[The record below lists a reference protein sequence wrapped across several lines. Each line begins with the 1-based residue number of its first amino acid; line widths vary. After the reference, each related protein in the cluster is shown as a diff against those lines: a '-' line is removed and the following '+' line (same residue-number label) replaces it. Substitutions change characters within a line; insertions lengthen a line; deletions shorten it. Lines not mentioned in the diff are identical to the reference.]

1 MVLLATARS
10 DIASSHV
17 LGDLDSHL
25 ADRGRSSV
33 DKDGRT
39 GLDLIGPDAET
50 VVCGQTDGA

>member
-10 DIASSHV
+10 DIACSHV
-17 LGDLDSHL
+17 LSDLDSHL

-33 DKDGRT
+33 DEDGGA

-50 VVCGQTDGA
+50 VVSGQTDGA